1 MSDNDNGLSFI
12 NGLFGLGSTG
22 LSLFYNS
29 KEARKQRDWATQ
41 EAQKQRDWQ
50 TEMANTAVTRRMA
63 DLRNN
68 DLNPLLAI
76 TGASSGAAV
85 PSGGI
90 SSGSTASSA
99 ASIPNPITET
109 LNQRNIKSQSKLNE
123 ANAGAARANEANA
136 NSQTKYNLAAI
147 RQLDKQLGKIQ
158 SEINMNATLNA
169 SNAEDLKF
177 KKQKNAI
184 LIDAMK
190 KNPMAVFQNEFGGN
204 QGAVTKEIQTG
215 ANMITDKL
223 QPLLPAINNARKKA
237 VKFANKVL
245 TTPNPHYRGPKKLN
259 ELYKRS
265 YFYR

>member
-1 MSDNDNGLSFI
+1 MSDSDNGLGFI

-22 LSLFYNS
+22 ISLFYNS
-29 KEARKQRDWATQ
+29 KEASKQRDWATA

-76 TGASSGAAV
+76 TGASSGAV
-85 PSGGI
+85 TPSGGI
-90 SSGSTASSA
+90 ASGSSASGSVNLA
-99 ASIPNPITET
+99 NPITET

-184 LIDAMK
+184 LIDQMK
-190 KNPMAVFQNEFGGN
+190 KNPLAVFQNEFGGN
-204 QGAVTKEIQTG
+204 QGAISREVQSG
-215 ANMITDKL
+215 ANILTDKL
-223 QPLLPAINNARKKA
+223 QPFINNLKKNTSRLRHSY
-237 VKFANKVL
+237 KNSYE
-245 TTPNPHYRGPKKLN
+245 YR
-259 ELYKRS
+259 
-265 YFYR
+265 